1 MRYSRPVTGK
11 TIPPPPSRSLPPPS
25 RSIPPSRRTTP
36 PPPPP
41 PRSGAGLVFLFPPSL
56 GKSKSSA
63 RAELLQL
70 ALSRDL
76 GVPVSI
82 EVTAD
87 YKELETRALAGE
99 AHFIWAPSGLC
110 AQLEPVTRA
119 LYKAVRQGASTYRSA
134 IVVRKDSRI
143 LLDRLDG
150 LRAAWVDRFSVGG
163 YLLAA
168 DFLRKRGVDLDRAFA
183 RQTFHGSHTEALNAL
198 TDGDADVSAVTAWT
212 DDERS
217 LRDAVALHIG
227 PIERKISVLAVTD
240 AAPTDAVIL
249 TSQLSDEHAERI
261 TQKLFPT
268 GRAAKAPSF
277 LLAAMDAEGFV
288 RTDSSEYL
296 PLLRLMR

>member
-1 MRYSRPVTGK
+1 MRYSPRVSGR
-11 TIPPPPSRSLPPPS
+11 TIPPPP
-25 RSIPPSRRTTP
+25 RSIPPPQSTPPPRRTTP
-36 PPPPP
+36 PP
-41 PRSGAGLVFLFPPSL
+41 RSSAGLVFLFPPSL

-82 EVTAD
+82 QITAD
-87 YKELETRALAGE
+87 YKELETRSLAGE
-99 AHFIWAPSGLC
+99 AHFIWAPAGVC
-110 AQLEPVTRA
+110 AQLEPVTRS
-119 LYKAVRQGASTYRSA
+119 LYKAVRQGASMYRSA
-134 IVVRKDSRI
+134 IVVRKDSRVT
-143 LLDRLDG
+143 LDRLDG
-150 LRAAWVDRFSVGG
+150 LRAAWVDPFSIGG

-168 DFLRKRGVDLDRAFA
+168 DFLRRRGADPDRVFA
-183 RQTFHGSHTEALNAL
+183 SQTFHGSHTEALNAV
-198 TDGDADVSAVTAWT
+198 TGGEADLSAVTAWS

-227 PIERKISVLAVTD
+227 PIGRKLSVLAVTD
-240 AAPTDAVIL
+240 EAPTDAVIL

-268 GRAAKAPSF
+268 GRTAKAPSF

-288 RTDSSEYL
+288 RADSSEYR